1 MNVCPNCSK
10 PLGFLTLA
18 CHQDVVV
25 CRGCKAELTPD
36 NRSIACLY
44 LGLAAFLP
52 IVVLI
57 SRYIRGLSFGWAVVV
72 GFCAGLA
79 GALVASS
86 VFVRFVRL
94 RVKCEAA
101 RARRPAS
108 AHP

>member
-1 MNVCPNCSK
+1 MKICPNCSK

-25 CRGCKAELTPD
+25 CHGCKAELSPD
-36 NRSIACLY
+36 NRSIAFLY
-44 LGLAAFLP
+44 VGLAAFLP

-57 SRYIRGLSFGWAVVV
+57 SRHIRGLSFGWAVLV

-79 GALVASS
+79 GALVATS
-86 VFVRFVRL
+86 VFVACVRL
-94 RVKCEAA
+94 RVKCEAS

-108 AHP
+108 AHT